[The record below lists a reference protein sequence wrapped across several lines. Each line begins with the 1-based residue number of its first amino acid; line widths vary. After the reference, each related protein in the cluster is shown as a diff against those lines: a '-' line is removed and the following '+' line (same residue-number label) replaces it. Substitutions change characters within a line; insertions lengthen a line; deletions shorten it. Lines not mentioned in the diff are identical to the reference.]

1 MSVDQLIAFASV
13 MVTAISTFT
22 AVLTYRRTFTSKSSH
37 SPSASVQSTVQ
48 PVLPAYQAHALPH
61 AKRATRVPKLILI
74 AIVGMIIFAA
84 TQLYRSKQ
92 YVAPPP
98 TEPGIITTLEG
109 TGQVGFSGD
118 GGPAYAADFN
128 EPTGVAVDSK
138 SDVFI
143 ADASN
148 NRVRE
153 IVAKS
158 GVITTIAGTGNAGY
172 GGDGGAAT
180 AAELNHP
187 TSVAIDSHDD
197 VFIADR
203 DSSCV
208 REINART
215 HEILTIAGVCLHP
228 GYNGDGKSAK
238 AALLNSP
245 RAVSLDGT
253 GNLFIADLDNGIV
266 RRVDVRTK
274 RITTVAG
281 YYNSKMSIMP
291 TPEGDGGPATRARL
305 GGVYGLAL
313 DSKGDVF
320 ITQPAAGVV
329 RRVDVRTH
337 IITLFAGMYDKSGGY
352 SGDGKLAV
360 HAALNNPLGVAVD
373 QHDNLF
379 IADTNSSV
387 VRRVDGRT
395 HIITTLAGTGTAG
408 FSGDGG
414 DPRQARLAF
423 TAAVAV
429 DAANDLFI
437 ADGISEDFSGP
448 YNDRIRVVGGLP
460 LGR

>member
-1 MSVDQLIAFASV
+1 

>member
-158 GVITTIAGTGNAGY
+158 GVITTI
-172 GGDGGAAT
+172 
-180 AAELNHP
+180 
-187 TSVAIDSHDD
+187 
-197 VFIADR
+197 
-203 DSSCV
+203 C
-208 REINART
+208 
-215 HEILTIAGVCLHP
+215 
-228 GYNGDGKSAK
+228 
-238 AALLNSP
+238 
-245 RAVSLDGT
+245 
-253 GNLFIADLDNGIV
+253 
-266 RRVDVRTK
+266 
-274 RITTVAG
+274 
-281 YYNSKMSIMP
+281 
-291 TPEGDGGPATRARL
+291 
-305 GGVYGLAL
+305 
-313 DSKGDVF
+313 KG
-320 ITQPAAGVV
+320 Q
-329 RRVDVRTH
+329 
-337 IITLFAGMYDKSGGY
+337 
-352 SGDGKLAV
+352 
-360 HAALNNPLGVAVD
+360 
-373 QHDNLF
+373 
-379 IADTNSSV
+379 
-387 VRRVDGRT
+387 
-395 HIITTLAGTGTAG
+395 
-408 FSGDGG
+408 
-414 DPRQARLAF
+414 
-423 TAAVAV
+423 
-429 DAANDLFI
+429 
-437 ADGISEDFSGP
+437 
-448 YNDRIRVVGGLP
+448 
-460 LGR
+460 